1 MVMVGDTRV
10 MIMGT
15 MGKGAGTHCRQ
26 RCNCVGLPIAA
37 NQSANEH

>member
-1 MVMVGDTRV
+1 MVMGGDTLV

-37 NQSANEH
+37 NRDAIEH